1 VLVNTLDL
9 LQFEVVGLILVFL
22 ICFSIFDICGL
33 IQWRSHML
41 TRGSHGSPTKKLMFF
56 FL

>member
-41 TRGSHGSPTKKLMFF
+41 TKGSHGSPTKKLIFF